1 MLLTGKWHLG
11 EHKDRL
17 GDNAHHPLSQGFDYF
32 YGTIGTNLADFGE
45 DKTVILS
52 LRPYWYGELFSTW
65 CVTAIALWCL
75 LQQNY
80 LSSAT
85 FVVIITLWSVPVFTL
100 YFVFDNM
107 TLLASFVHR
116 NYDLVEQPLRLEGM
130 SQRLV
135 HEGLEFLRNTTQA
148 GQPFLIVMS
157 WIHMHVAI
165 KTVKQFEGRS
175 GIGEYGDGLL
185 ELDWSVGEILKGLT
199 ETGVDDNTLV
209 YFSSDNG
216 GHVEIGK
223 KGGNNGQLKGKTFTY
238 TPTFIK
244 GTK

>member
-1 MLLTGKWHLG
+1 M
-11 EHKDRL
+11 
-17 GDNAHHPLSQGFDYF
+17 
-32 YGTIGTNLADFGE
+32 
-45 DKTVILS
+45 
-52 LRPYWYGELFSTW
+52 W

-85 FVVIITLWSVPVFTL
+85 FVVLVTLWSVPVFTL
-100 YFVFDNM
+100 YFVFDNL

-116 NYDLVEQPLRLEGM
+116 NYDLVEQPARLEGM

-135 HEGLEFLRNTTQA
+135 HEGLEFMRNTTQA
-148 GQPFLIVMS
+148 GQPFLFVMS

-165 KTVKQFEGRS
+165 KTAKHFEGRS

-185 ELDWSVGEILKGLT
+185 ELDWSVAEILKGLA

-216 GHVEIGK
+216 GHVEIGN

-244 GTK
+244 GKK